1 MEIINDLQDRAA
13 GESDIFLQIFNQSPA
28 IEYLLDPENGRIV
41 DANNAACTFWGWSR
55 EQLRTMHIWDISI
68 AGQKALER
76 QFTDTKSGVTK
87 FFINQHRIASG
98 QIRDVEVYAHPI
110 ILKGHQVNLIIAHDV
125 TDRRRAEESLRL
137 AQRALDA
144 ATIGILIVDAQHPDM
159 PITYVNPAFEKTTGY
174 CQAEVL
180 GRNCRFLQG
189 SQRDQPGLDE
199 LRSALKEGRSCEVNL
214 QNYKKDGTMFW
225 NQLHISPLRNEAG
238 IITHFVGAQKDISD
252 QMAANARI
260 EQLAYYDPL
269 TELPNRRLFLDRLAT
284 CVAIAQ
290 RSNVF
295 GAVVCIDL
303 DNFKNLNDA
312 ASHEVGDD
320 LLREMSRRLKLS
332 LRQQDTVSR
341 LGGDEFVLLLP
352 ALSDSSEV
360 SGNMVQGAIT
370 RIQKAISEPV
380 VLGNFQ
386 HHITASIGVALFPK
400 GVESASDLLKQ
411 ADTAMYRAKATGRN
425 SVCYFEPA
433 MQAAVSARL
442 TLEQDLR
449 QAMEREDFR
458 MFLQGQVNASGKII
472 GAEALIRWHNKEGG
486 LISPMAFIPVAEDT
500 GLIIPMGTWML
511 RQACR
516 TIKKLEQAGRP
527 IRISVNVSPRQF
539 RGPDFRD
546 CVAMVLQET
555 GANAGLLMLEI
566 TEAVVFDN
574 LNEAISKMQQ
584 LKALGVHFSIDDFG
598 TGYSSLAYLK
608 KLPLTELKIDKSFIQ
623 DAPTDMNDASLVE
636 AILAVAT
643 HHGLQVVAEGVET
656 LEHVDFLK
664 ERGCPLFQG
673 YYFGRPISGEE
684 FVQKVLSQPAENVY
698 TAPKM

>member
-1 MEIINDLQDRAA
+1 MRTISDLQDQAA

-28 IEYLLDPENGRIV
+28 IEYLLDSENGQIV
-41 DANNAACTFWGWSR
+41 DANNAACDFWGWSR
-55 EQLRTMHIWDISI
+55 QQLSAMRIWDINI
-68 AGQKALER
+68 AGQKILEQ
-76 QFTDTKSGVTK
+76 QFAETKAGVTNL
-87 FFINQHRIASG
+87 FIAQHRTASG
-98 QIRDVEVYAHPI
+98 EIRNVEVYVNPI
-110 ILKGHQVNLIIAHDV
+110 VLKGRKLNLIIAHDV
-125 TDRRRAEESLRL
+125 TDRRRAEDSLRL
-137 AQRALDA
+137 AHRALEA
-144 ATIGILIVDAQHPDM
+144 ATIGILIADAQQPDM
-159 PITYVNPAFEKTTGY
+159 PISYVNPAFEIQTGY
-174 CQAEVL
+174 SEAEVL
-180 GRNCRFLQG
+180 GHNCRFLQG
-189 SQRDQPGLDE
+189 TQRDQPGLDE
-199 LRSALKEGRSCEVNL
+199 LRSALKKGCSCEVIL
-214 QNYKKDGTMFW
+214 QNFKKDGTMFW
-225 NQLHISPLRNEAG
+225 NQLHIAPLRNDAG
-238 IITHFVGAQKDISD
+238 IITHFLGAQKDISG
-252 QMAANARI
+252 QMAVSARMDHM
-260 EQLAYYDPL
+260 AYYDPL
-269 TELPNRRLFLDRLAT
+269 TELPNRRLFLDRLTTA
-284 CVAIAQ
+284 VAAAQ
-290 RSNVF
+290 RNSVF
-295 GAVVCIDL
+295 GAVVFIDL

-312 ASHEVGDD
+312 EGHEVGDD
-320 LLREMSRRLKLS
+320 LLREIAKRLGHL
-332 LRQQDTVSR
+332 LRQEDTVSR
-341 LGGDEFVLLLP
+341 SGGDEFVLLLP
-352 ALSDSSEV
+352 AISDNSEI
-360 SGNMVQGAIT
+360 SANMVQVVIA
-370 RIQKAISEPV
+370 RIQKAICEPV
-380 VLGNFQ
+380 VLGELQ
-386 HHITASIGVALFPK
+386 HHITASIGVTLFPK
-400 GVESASDLLKQ
+400 GVESTSDLLKQ

-486 LISPMAFIPVAEDT
+486 LISPMAFIPVAEET
-500 GLIIPMGTWML
+500 GLIVPMGTWML

-516 TIKKLEQAGRP
+516 AIKKLEQAGRP

-555 GANAGLLMLEI
+555 GANASLLMLEI

-574 LNEAISKMQQ
+574 LNEAITKMQQ

-656 LEHVDFLK
+656 LQHVDFLK

-673 YYFGRPISGEE
+673 YYFGRPIPGEE
-684 FVQKVLSQPAENVY
+684 FVQKVLSGPEANN
-698 TAPKM
+698 

>member
-1 MEIINDLQDRAA
+1 MGTISDLQDRAA
-13 GESDIFLQIFNQSPA
+13 GESVIFQQIFNESPA
-28 IEYLLDPENGRIV
+28 IEYLLDPETGRIV
-41 DANNAACTFWGWSR
+41 DANDAACTFWGWSR
-55 EQLRTMHIWDISI
+55 QQLGTMHIWDINI
-68 AGQKALER
+68 AGQETLER
-76 QFTDTKSGVTK
+76 QFIETKVGGTK
-87 FFINQHRIASG
+87 FFINQHRVASG
-98 QIRDVEVYAHPI
+98 QIRDVEVYVHPI
-110 ILKGHQVNLIIAHDV
+110 ILKGRQVNLIIAHDV
-125 TDRRRAEESLRL
+125 TDRRRAEASLRL
-137 AQRALDA
+137 AHRALES
-144 ATIGILIVDAQHPDM
+144 ATIGILIADAQQPDM
-159 PITYVNPAFEKTTGY
+159 PITYVNPAFEKQTGY

-199 LRSALKEGRSCEVNL
+199 LRSALKEGRSCEVIL
-214 QNYKKDGTMFW
+214 QNYRKDGTMFW
-225 NQLHISPLRNEAG
+225 NQLHISPLRDEAR

-284 CVAIAQ
+284 CVAVAQ

-320 LLREMSRRLKLS
+320 LLREISQRLKQA

-341 LGGDEFVLLLP
+341 LGGDEFVLLLQ

-360 SGNMVQGAIT
+360 SANMVQAAIS
-370 RIQKAISEPV
+370 RIQQAISEPV
-380 VLGNFQ
+380 VLGKFQ

-400 GVESASDLLKQ
+400 GMESASDLVKQ

-433 MQAAVSARL
+433 MQSAVSARL
-442 TLEQDLR
+442 TLEHDLR
-449 QAMEREDFR
+449 QALEREDFR

-500 GLIIPMGTWML
+500 GLIVPMGTWML
-511 RQACR
+511 RQACMA
-516 TIKKLEQAGRP
+516 INKLEQAGRP

-555 GANAGLLMLEI
+555 GANASLLTLEI

-643 HHGLQVVAEGVET
+643 HHGLQVVAEGVESR
-656 LEHVDFLK
+656 EHVDFLK

-673 YYFGRPISGEE
+673 YYFGRPVPGEE
-684 FVQKVLSQPAENVY
+684 FVQKVLSGPAANS
-698 TAPKM
+698 